1 LLKTLDESVFT
12 PELTSKIQE
21 LYESKITAIAND
33 HDAKLQEVEALAES
47 RIQEVEEK
55 ATEYAE
61 MVKET
66 YETKATEY
74 AEYVKESYETK
85 VAEYTEYVKES
96 LTNDLD
102 AYMNVVVEE
111 FVEENKIAID
121 ESVQSAKVKAI
132 LEGFDSLLV
141 TTGVSLSQIVEA
153 KDESTPVAEI
163 ESLKSTVNKL
173 IKENASLK
181 SEIAEKT
188 KQAVVESLSVD
199 MSLVQK
205 DRFLKLAEMAIY
217 TGSMDEYTAKLQT
230 IVETVTAAPSV
241 EKPTLIKESV
251 TETVVAKPSADH
263 KRFF

>member
-1 LLKTLDESVFT
+1 MDELLKTLDESVFT

-21 LYESKITAIAND
+21 LYEAKITAIAD
-33 HDAKLQEVEALAES
+33 EHETKLKDIEALAES

-66 YETKATEY
+66 YESKATEY
-74 AEYVKESYETK
+74 AD
-85 VAEYTEYVKES
+85 YVKES
-96 LTNDLD
+96 LTNDLND
-102 AYMNVVVEE
+102 YLAIVVEE
-111 FVEENKIAID
+111 FVEENKVAID

-153 KDESTPVAEI
+153 QDTTSPTAEL
-163 ESLKSTVNKL
+163 ETLKVTVNKL

-181 SEIAEKT
+181 TELVEKS
-188 KQAVVESLSVD
+188 KQSVIDTLSID

-205 DRFLKLAEMAIY
+205 DKFLKLSEMAVY
-217 TGSMDEYTAKLQT
+217 SGSMDEYTSKLQT
-230 IVETVTAAPSV
+230 IVETVVSTPSV
-241 EKPTLIKESV
+241 EKPKEKII
-251 TETVVAKPSADH
+251 TENVVPSTVAKTTTDH